1 MYVDLRVDDH
11 PDPVGELRRLLGIHS
26 MIFEKAKP
34 EDCLPLEGEVLSAGC
49 GGFFGSDAL
58 LAELVP
64 AVVAGRGRPKRGCG
78 CARARH
84 VSRELVRSWRMCMRT
99 RACAPVQ

>member
-34 EDCLPLEGEVLSAGC
+34 EDCLPLEGEVLSEVC
-49 GGFFGSDAL
+49 GGVFGREAMR
-58 LAELVP
+58 EERGKEEEE
-64 AVVAGRGRPKRGCG
+64 GRGRSKRGCG